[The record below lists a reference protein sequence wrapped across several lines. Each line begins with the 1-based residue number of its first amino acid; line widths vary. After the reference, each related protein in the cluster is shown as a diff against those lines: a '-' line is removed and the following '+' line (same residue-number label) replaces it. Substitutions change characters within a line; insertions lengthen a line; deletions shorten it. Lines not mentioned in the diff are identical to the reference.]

1 MRLCKHIGFDGLK
14 DMKKALFNELNE
26 TNAPT
31 AQRESSGFF
40 TDIRDYNTITEM
52 ADAVKTSSICAIE
65 DTMKL
70 LIPPC
75 GACRGENHPGGQCA
89 AVRSE
94 CIVAGSAGPVL

>member
-1 MRLCKHIGFDGLK
+1 MQAHRLDGLK

-70 LIPPC
+70 LDPAIVEP
-75 GACRGENHPGGQCA
+75 CRGENHPGGQCA